1 MAGWQV
7 TEQAIAAMK
16 NMSLELQELTSKIH
30 QESEKMKSVF
40 ESSQDGLGAH
50 SVGISE
56 LLQGIELAE
65 QDGSRPLAKLQLKLN
80 RAALIRQKHIE
91 ENKYGINGDGV
102 IAGTAATI
110 GVLDGGHSSQP
121 IDEMKKDGETKEKSI
136 RQKAIRE
143 AWAKEKE
150 RVLQGRGTRDWTVSQ
165 QAELIEYG
173 YVSGFEGQHMK
184 NVARYPQYAGD
195 PRNIQFLTYEE
206 HYFGAHRGD
215 WKNETSGRFDPATG
229 EMIDGE
235 EDDLP
240 ELPEIE
246 LTDKYD
252 PSQYEITLGL
262 GRSFGYGRHE
272 DIKTSREVH
281 REERS
286 NGVMSREIK
295 EPK

>member
-7 TEQAIAAMK
+7 TEQAVAAMN
-16 NMSLELQELTSKIH
+16 NMSAQLQELAEKIH
-30 QESEKMKSVF
+30 QESEMMKSVF
-40 ESSQDGLGAH
+40 GDTQDGLGAH
-50 SVGISE
+50 SSDISE
-56 LLQGIELAE
+56 LIQSVELAV

-80 RAALIRQKHIE
+80 RAALIRQKRLE
-91 ENKYGINGDGV
+91 ENKYGINGGSA
-102 IAGTAATI
+102 ITGTAATS
-110 GVLDGGHSSQP
+110 GVVDGGSSGQSA
-121 IDEMKKDGETKEKSI
+121 DKAKKDSGAKEDSI
-136 RQKAIRE
+136 RQKAVKE
-143 AWAKEKE
+143 AWALEKE

-173 YVSGFEGQHMK
+173 HVSGFEGQHMK

-206 HYFGAHRGD
+206 HFFGAHRGD

-229 EMIDGE
+229 EIIDGE
-235 EDDLP
+235 GDALP

-252 PSQYEITLGL
+252 PSQYDLTLGL
-262 GRSFGYGRHE
+262 GRSFGYARHE
-272 DIKTSREVH
+272 DIKESREVH
-281 REERS
+281 KEEKS

-295 EPK
+295 NQK